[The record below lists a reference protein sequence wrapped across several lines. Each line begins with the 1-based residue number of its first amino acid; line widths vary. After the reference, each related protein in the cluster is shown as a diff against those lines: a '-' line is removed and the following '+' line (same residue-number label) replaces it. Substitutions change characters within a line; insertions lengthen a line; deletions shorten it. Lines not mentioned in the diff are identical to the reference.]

1 MPRGAGAP
9 AQLLSLSPVR
19 CGPRGSA
26 HSPGGFCSRVSWEKS
41 QVSLLGRKGKHPRSS
56 ASQRRTQAQGCRA
69 PRVVCASFL
78 ARFDPRLSQPWRSPS
93 PSLSSLSSS
102 HLFFAPL
109 QPETHF
115 YARRAP
121 SCQQLPCASGYP
133 LKMKYNHG
141 MSGVS

>member
-1 MPRGAGAP
+1 MSSGAGAP
-9 AQLLSLSPVR
+9 AQLLSLSPAR

-56 ASQRRTQAQGCRA
+56 ASQGGPRPRA
-69 PRVVCASFL
+69 AELHVWSVLHSWC
-78 ARFDPRLSQPWRSPS
+78 RLSQPWRSPS